1 MNAKLTGV
9 SLIAAAALA
18 GFGCGSEA
26 QDTVTATTSTGKA
39 GDAVSIRQTP
49 SYKSAEAACG
59 AVPGET
65 LAGRLGVA
73 TTDPEALAK
82 KYAERNAPLA
92 RRQGVYE
99 GCYAALTR

>member
-1 MNAKLTGV
+1 LNAKLTGV

-18 GFGCGSEA
+18 AFGCGSEA
-26 QDTVTATTSTGKA
+26 RDTTTPATSTGKA

-59 AVPGET
+59 AVPAQT

-73 TTDPEALAK
+73 TTDPEALAR

-92 RRQGVYE
+92 QRQDVYE
-99 GCYAALTR
+99 GCLAALTR